1 MTTPATPATPATPT
15 TMSTSTTTTAAAD
28 RREHA
33 PAPEPRP
40 RFHDLIA
47 AEWLK
52 MWSLRSTPW
61 AFVVSALLILAINTN
76 AAVANYHNWP
86 GYPEG
91 IRKLFVPIW
100 AMRDAF
106 TIGGAMVLMLA
117 AASIGALTIVGEYS
131 TGQIRTTF
139 AAVPA
144 CRSVMAAK
152 TVVVMAVTTVLGAVS
167 AVTSFAV
174 TQAILSGRHVGL
186 PFDHPDATRVM
197 VASALLAPV
206 CAVVGMGLGAL
217 IRHTATTIVTLTL
230 VLLVLPPLLTE
241 GRHASA
247 TLLHALP
254 LGAWAELV
262 TVGDSPVPVAYPTT
276 IAGSWTVYGLWSLV
290 AVVLA
295 VVVVHHRDPAP

>member
-1 MTTPATPATPATPT
+1 MTTPTGTPATAHR
-15 TMSTSTTTTAAAD
+15 S
-28 RREHA
+28 E
-33 PAPEPRP
+33 PAPEPRA
-40 RFHDLIA
+40 RFRDLIA

-61 AFVVSALLILAINTN
+61 AFAVSALLVVAVNTN
-76 AAVANYHNWP
+76 AAVADHDNWP

-91 IRKLFVPIW
+91 IRELFVPIW

-106 TIGGAMVLMLA
+106 TIGGAMILMLA
-117 AASIGALTIVGEYS
+117 AASIGALTVVGEYS

-144 CRSVMAAK
+144 RRSVLAAK
-152 TVVVMAVTTVLGAVS
+152 TVVVTAVTTALGALA

-186 PFDHPDATRVM
+186 PFDHPGAARVM

-206 CAVVGMGLGAL
+206 CALIGMSLGAL

-230 VLLVLPPLLTE
+230 VLLVLPSLLNE
-241 GRHASA
+241 GEHSTAS
-247 TLLHALP
+247 LLHALP
-254 LGAWAELV
+254 QGAWAELV

-276 IAGSWTVYGLWSLV
+276 IAGSWLVYGLWSLV
-290 AVVLA
+290 AVVIA
-295 VVVVHHRDPAP
+295 VVVTHHRDPAP

>member
-1 MTTPATPATPATPT
+1 MTTPATPTAMSTPT
-15 TMSTSTTTTAAAD
+15 TTIATTD
-28 RREHA
+28 RRE

-47 AEWLK
+47 AEWIK

-61 AFVVSALLILAINTN
+61 AFAVSALLILAINTN
-76 AAVANYHNWP
+76 AAVADHNNWP
-86 GYPEG
+86 GYPER
-91 IRKLFVPIW
+91 IRQLFVPIW

-144 CRSVMAAK
+144 RRSVMAAK
-152 TVVVMAVTTVLGAVS
+152 TVVVTAVATVLGAVA

-174 TQAILSGRHVGL
+174 TQAILSGRHIGV
-186 PFDHPDATRVM
+186 PFDYPGATRVM
-197 VASALLAPV
+197 VASALLGPV
-206 CAVVGMGLGAL
+206 CALVGMGLGAL

-241 GRHASA
+241 GRHAFA

>member
-1 MTTPATPATPATPT
+1 MTAT
-15 TMSTSTTTTAAAD
+15 AD
-28 RREHA
+28 
-33 PAPEPRP
+33 PRA
-40 RFHDLIA
+40 RFQHLLA
-47 AEWLK
+47 AEWIK

-61 AFVVSALLILAINTN
+61 ALAVSALLVVAINTN
-76 AAVANYHNWP
+76 AAVADYNNWP

-117 AASIGALTIVGEYS
+117 AASIGALTLVGEYS

-144 CRSVMAAK
+144 RRSVLAAK
-152 TVVVMAVTTVLGAVS
+152 AVVVTAVTTALGAVA

-174 TQAILSGRHVGL
+174 TQAILSARHVGL
-186 PFDHPDATRVM
+186 PFDYPGASRVIL
-197 VASALLAPV
+197 ASALLAPV
-206 CAVVGMGLGAL
+206 CALVGMGLGAL

-230 VLLVLPPLLTE
+230 LLLVLPSLLNE
-241 GRHASA
+241 GKHATAS
-247 TLLHALP
+247 LLHALP
-254 LGAWAELV
+254 QGAWAELV

-276 IAGSWTVYGLWSLV
+276 IAGSWLVYGLWPLAALV
-290 AVVLA
+290 IAA
-295 VVVVHHRDPAP
+295 VVVHHRDPAP